1 MSQTEE
7 STIHKIEKFMN
18 VPPAE
23 RKKLLERYIAHYGG
37 VPNNEAIQSLNERFA
52 SGKLSKQEV
61 YLLKDNLAM
70 MQQVKTRDDEITKL
84 REQNAQFGQS
94 VRVDP
99 KSYYENVVLNKKLSS
114 ADKSFIANCLPL
126 LSVDD
131 NILKELDTHEPITK
145 VCQLAKI
152 LGLAPATVSGRI
164 LSLERMKLLV
174 RKKRGFVLDPEQK
187 FLIKALKKKQKK
199 ITPAQ

>member
-1 MSQTEE
+1 MNQTEA
-7 STIHKIEKFMN
+7 SFPHSKEKLMN
-18 VPPAE
+18 LPPAE
-23 RKKLLERYIAHYGG
+23 RKKLLEQYVSHYGG
-37 VPNNEAIQSLNERFA
+37 IPVTEIIESLNEKFA
-52 SGKLSKQEV
+52 NGKLTKQEV
-61 YLLKDNLAM
+61 FLLRDNLAM
-70 MQQVKTRDDEITKL
+70 MQQVKTRDDEIKEL
-84 REQNAQFGQS
+84 REQNAQFAES

-99 KSYYENVVLNKKLSS
+99 KAYYENVVRNPEISS

-126 LSVDD
+126 LSVDG

-174 RKKRGFVLDPEQK
+174 RKKRGFMLDPEQK
-187 FLIKALKKKQKK
+187 FLIKALKKEQKK
-199 ITPAQ
+199 

>member
-164 LSLERMKLLV
+164 LSLEKMKLLV

>member
-1 MSQTEE
+1 MSQKEA
-7 STIHKIEKFMN
+7 SFLHAKGKLMN
-18 VPPAE
+18 VSPAE
-23 RKKLLERYIAHYGG
+23 RKKLVEQYEHHFGW
-37 VPNNEAIQSLNERFA
+37 VSNKEATESLNEKFA
-52 SGKLSKQEV
+52 NGKLTKQEV
-61 YLLKDNLAM
+61 FLLKDNLAM
-70 MQQVKTRDDEITKL
+70 MQQVKTRDDEIKEL
-84 REQNAQFGQS
+84 REQIAQFGQS

-164 LSLERMKLLV
+164 LSLEKM
-174 RKKRGFVLDPEQK
+174 
-187 FLIKALKKKQKK
+187 
-199 ITPAQ
+199 